1 MFDHLA
7 SVEEMTSMW
16 TTRDARTIADE
27 LGREG
32 VKAVRLL
39 YSDLHGIARG
49 KDIPIGAFGD
59 FAEDG
64 VPFCSAVLA
73 TDLRHTPVVA
83 DDETY
88 GDLLARPDL
97 DTLRIVPWQ
106 PDVAWCVA
114 DLWRPDRSA
123 RWPACPRGALV
134 ATAERYARLGLTP
147 VAGPELEFFL
157 LERSADAPRG
167 YRRYVDDLS
176 RSYTVGYVSDP
187 RGVVFEMLASCER
200 LGLQAT
206 TATHEFSNSQ
216 YEITIGHS
224 AAVDAADRG
233 FLLKAAVKEM
243 AVRAGLLA
251 TFMGKPF
258 NDQGGSGFHVHLSL
272 NGPDGR
278 NALADESRPEGLGE
292 LLPHFL
298 AGVLAHAGALSA
310 LLAPTVN
317 AYRRIVPDNLV
328 PTHANWGHDNRLAFV
343 RVPLERGQGTRI
355 EVRAGDGAAG
365 AHLIVAALLAAGLDG
380 IERELEPPP
389 PADPAAPALPG
400 SLEAAL
406 DRLAADEHL
415 VAAIG
420 AELVDTFTRVKRF
433 EVQRFNAWV
442 SDWELDEYAEHL

>member
-1 MFDHLA
+1 
-7 SVEEMTSMW
+7 MTSVW

-39 YSDLHGIARG
+39 YPDLHGVARG
-49 KDIPIGAFGD
+49 KDIPIAAFGD
-59 FAEDG
+59 FAERG
-64 VPFCSAVLA
+64 LAFCAAVLA
-73 TDLRHTPVVA
+73 TDLRHTPVVP
-83 DDETY
+83 DGEPF

-106 PDVAWCVA
+106 PEVAWCVA

-123 RWPACPRGALV
+123 RWPVCPRGVLA
-134 ATAERYARLGLTP
+134 ATVERYTRLGLTP

-157 LERSADAPRG
+157 LERDPDAPRG

-176 RSYTVGYVSDP
+176 RAYTVGSASDP
-187 RGVVFEMLASCER
+187 RGVVFEMLAWCEQ

-206 TATHEFSNSQ
+206 SATHEFSNAQ

-233 FLLKAAVKEM
+233 FLLKAAVKEL
-243 AVRAGLLA
+243 AVRAGLVA

-272 NGPDGR
+272 TAADGR
-278 NALADESRPEGLGE
+278 NALADGDSPLLGH
-292 LLPHFL
+292 LL
-298 AGVLAHAGALSA
+298 AGILDHAGALAA
-310 LLAPTVN
+310 LLSPTVN
-317 AYRRIVPDNLV
+317 AYRRLVPNSLA

-343 RVPLERGQGTRI
+343 RIPPERGHGTRI
-355 EVRAGDGAAG
+355 EVRGGDAAAN

-380 IERELEPPP
+380 IERELDPPP
-389 PADPAAPALPG
+389 PMDPQAPPLPRT
-400 SLEAAL
+400 LDTAL
-406 DRLAADEHL
+406 DSIAADERL
-415 VAAIG
+415 VTALG
-420 AELVDTFTRVKRF
+420 AELIETFIRLKRF
-433 EVQRFNAWV
+433 EMSRFNAWV
-442 SDWELDEYAEHL
+442 SDWELDEYLDHL